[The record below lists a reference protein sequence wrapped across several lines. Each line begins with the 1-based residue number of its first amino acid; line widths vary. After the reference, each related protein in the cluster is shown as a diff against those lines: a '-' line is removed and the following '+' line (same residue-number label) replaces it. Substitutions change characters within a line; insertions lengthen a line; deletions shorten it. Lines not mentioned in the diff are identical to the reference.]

1 MVEGDPKIGKID
13 SWSGRPIILST
24 QENEQPTLYH
34 ASESNCSQLVRLV
47 FEEEGIEWSSR
58 YAFQFK
64 FIGKTLISLRTVP
77 D

>member
-58 YAFQFK
+58 YAFQFRFK
-64 FIGKTLISLRTVP
+64 SKTLISSRTVP